1 MDLNREQVV
10 ATVNEIFTD
19 VFELPPE
26 KLLPEAELFAD
37 LGLDSI
43 DAIDLAISF
52 ERKFG
57 VKVDQELIKSIRTL
71 EDVYRTVLENQNKV
85 AKPAAN

>member
-1 MDLNREQVV
+1 MTLSREQVIE
-10 ATVNEIFTD
+10 TVNEIFVE
-19 VFELPPE
+19 VFELPTE
-26 KLLPEAELFAD
+26 KLIPEAQLFTD

-71 EDVYRTVLENQNKV
+71 EDVYRAVLENQNS
-85 AKPAAN
+85 ATTPPPS

>member
-1 MDLNREQVV
+1 MTLSREQVV
-10 ATVNEIFTD
+10 ATVNEIFVE
-19 VFELPPE
+19 VFELPTE
-26 KLLPEAELFAD
+26 KLLPDAQLFSD

-57 VKVDQELIKSIRTL
+57 VKVNQDLIKSIRTL
-71 EDVYRTVLENQNKV
+71 DDVYRAVLENQNSTTTSS
-85 AKPAAN
+85 PS